1 MRTML
6 HRRLPLVAIAL
17 ATLIAP
23 RAHAQAF
30 GLDLSEEVPGPPSS
44 EHRPRLAVV
53 LAPGTDTLASGAIEV
68 ALRALPDFELF
79 LTGEASERA
88 LASARDV
95 PARDCQTDA
104 CLTRLLVALDADVVL
119 SVRPAGLGLVLAARD
134 FGPSGVQ
141 ELALSDEQ
149 LVNELVDQ
157 LDGYLAPL
165 SPERGIL
172 VVRVPDQAARV
183 HLANQLLG
191 QGNQTRRV
199 APDLQDLRV
208 DLEGRVPFAGRVLPA
223 SGRTFEVDVVLPDP
237 NAQAY
242 VDPDATLETSGPRPP
257 PAPLLQQPGFYVAM
271 VGVVAA
277 AVGAGFGLS
286 AKSIESRAV
295 DANGDGALDLTRREA
310 ESARAQANLAN
321 VLFGAGGA
329 VAAGGAAWWLLA
341 PVSSGMAG
349 SQALAP
355 RLDGLQLTFGGSF

>member
-1 MRTML
+1 M
-6 HRRLPLVAIAL
+6 
-17 ATLIAP
+17 
-23 RAHAQAF
+23 
-30 GLDLSEEVPGPPSS
+30 
-44 EHRPRLAVV
+44 V

-95 PARDCQTDA
+95 PARDCQTDV

-134 FGPSGVQ
+134 FGPSGVH

-149 LVNELVDQ
+149 LVHELVDQ

-183 HLANQLLG
+183 HLG
-191 QGNQTRRV
+191 Q
-199 APDLQDLRV
+199 
-208 DLEGRVPFAGRVLPA
+208 PA
-223 SGRTFEVDVVLPDP
+223 ARPGQPDP
-237 NAQAY
+237 PRGPRSPGAPRGSRGSRALRRSRAPRVRPGPSRWTSSCRIRTPQAY
-242 VDPDATLETSGPRPP
+242 VDPDATLEASGPRAP

-286 AKSIESRAV
+286 AKSIEGRAV

-310 ESARAQANLAN
+310 ESARSQANLAN

-341 PVSSGMAG
+341 PVSSGTAG

-355 RLDGLQLTFGGSF
+355 RLDGFQLTFGGSF